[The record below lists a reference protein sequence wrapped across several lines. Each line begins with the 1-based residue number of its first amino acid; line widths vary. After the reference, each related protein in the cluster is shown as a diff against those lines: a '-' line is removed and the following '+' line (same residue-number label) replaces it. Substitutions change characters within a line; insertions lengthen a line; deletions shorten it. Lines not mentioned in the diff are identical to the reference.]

1 MSKQKPIEKISHE
14 INVDVILKC
23 LWAIRDN
30 DQFYFNSYG
39 KEMIE
44 NCIAQ
49 KLNKES
55 KLPDT
60 ATSEDALIS
69 QKALSKLVATSPTE
83 YDKGFVLGW
92 RKCYEWL
99 TGSHYR

>member
-1 MSKQKPIEKISHE
+1 MKQKKIEQISHD

-30 DQFYFNSYG
+30 DQFYFNAYG

-44 NCIAQ
+44 KCIEQ
-49 KLNKES
+49 KLKKES

-60 ATSEDALIS
+60 AKSEKELNAVFKKSGI
-69 QKALSKLVATSPTE
+69 KLDNGSSN
-83 YDKGFVLGW
+83 FILGW
-92 RKCYEWL
+92 RKCYDWMVD
-99 TGSHYR
+99 SHDR